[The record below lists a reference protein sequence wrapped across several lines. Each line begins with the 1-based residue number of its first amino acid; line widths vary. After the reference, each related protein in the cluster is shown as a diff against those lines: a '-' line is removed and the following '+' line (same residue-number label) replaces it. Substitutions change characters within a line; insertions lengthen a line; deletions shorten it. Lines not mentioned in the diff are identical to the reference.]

1 MSDNMEN
8 QRSVFKYNM
17 SFYYK
22 STIIYFIVLV
32 LYLVIRG
39 EFVED
44 SFKLITKDAL
54 LYFLAIIVISSVLS
68 LLYNLFRNKHI
79 NINDDGISFID
90 RFKTRSFKIDQIK
103 QIKFTRQRRTVNTKE
118 FRNVRIKINSRIR
131 PILIRL
137 SDYENQAELLKRFE
151 ELKSLTENNS
161 VQ

>member
-1 MSDNMEN
+1 MSNNMEN
-8 QRSVFKYNM
+8 QRTVFKYNM

-44 SFKLITKDAL
+44 SFKLITKDPL

-151 ELKSLTENNS
+151 ELKSLTENNI
-161 VQ
+161 V

>member
-32 LYLVIRG
+32 LYIIIRG

-44 SFKLITKDAL
+44 SFNLITKDPL

-79 NINDDGISFID
+79 NISDDGISFID
-90 RFKTRSFKIDQIK
+90 RFKTRSFKTGQIK
-103 QIKFTRQRRTVNTKE
+103 YIKFTRQRRTVNTRE
-118 FRNVRIKINSRIR
+118 FKNVRVKINSRIR

-151 ELKSLTENNS
+151 ELKSLTKNNS
-161 VQ
+161 V

>member
-8 QRSVFKYNM
+8 QRTVFKYNM

-39 EFVED
+39 EFVKD
-44 SFKLITKDAL
+44 SFKLITNDPL

-161 VQ
+161 V

>member
-8 QRSVFKYNM
+8 QRTVFKYNM

-44 SFKLITKDAL
+44 SFKLITKDPL

-151 ELKSLTENNS
+151 ELKSLTENNI
-161 VQ
+161 V

>member
-44 SFKLITKDAL
+44 SFNLITKDPL
-54 LYFLAIIVISSVLS
+54 LYFLSIIVISSVLA

-79 NINDDGISFID
+79 KISDNGISFID
-90 RFKTRSFKIDQIK
+90 RFKTRSFKTDQIK
-103 QIKFTRQRRTVNTKE
+103 YIKFTRQRRTVNTRE
-118 FRNVRIKINSRIR
+118 FKNVRIKINSRIR

-137 SDYENQAELLKRFE
+137 SDYENQAELLKRFK

-161 VQ
+161 V

>member
-44 SFKLITKDAL
+44 SFKLITKDPL

-151 ELKSLTENNS
+151 ELKSLTENNI
-161 VQ
+161 V